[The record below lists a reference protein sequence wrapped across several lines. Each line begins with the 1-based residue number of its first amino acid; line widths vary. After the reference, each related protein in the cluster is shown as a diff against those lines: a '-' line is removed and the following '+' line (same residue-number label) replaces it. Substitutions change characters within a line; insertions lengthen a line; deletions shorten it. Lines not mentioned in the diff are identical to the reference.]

1 MKKFDDRIKKILH
14 DNFGIN
20 WHKPE
25 DINIISGQGKFT
37 IDNLVKTYQLSENNL
52 NLLLVSYPYY
62 GNKEDYMTK
71 IVQIN
76 PDLKNIDLLST
87 YKFWF
92 SYLGKFS
99 TKKDFE
105 ACRKDENIFYW
116 IIEIK
121 PEAIINKKSI
131 NIEHEIMYNNKNM
144 LERFIVEGEA
154 YIKYALNYSAID
166 VFKDGKKYSL
176 NITTM
181 YGRIKINKYD
191 TENGLKYYVL
201 QDVLDKSGYPVYQY
215 RERLKSILKNNKLN
229 NVKNAVKNGTFTER
243 NNHLLKL
250 IMDTKKIYLKKLEQ
264 ADTSEAVLQLESRFC
279 FANRLKKY
287 EQFIEY
293 QKNSLND
300 ELSIYNKFTSIDEVI
315 NEYCEIKNKIL
326 EDKEAL
332 LCL

>member
-1 MKKFDDRIKKILH
+1 M
-14 DNFGIN
+14 
-20 WHKPE
+20 
-25 DINIISGQGKFT
+25 
-37 IDNLVKTYQLSENNL
+37 
-52 NLLLVSYPYY
+52 LVSYPYY
-62 GNKEDYMTK
+62 GDKENYTTK

-92 SYLGKFS
+92 SYLGKFN

-105 ACRKDENIFYW
+105 ACRKDKNIFYW

-121 PEAIINKKSI
+121 PEAIINKKNI
-131 NIEHEIMYNNKNM
+131 NIEHEVMYNNKNM
-144 LERFIVEGEA
+144 LERFIIESEA

-166 VFKDGKKYSL
+166 VSKDGKKYSL

-243 NNHLLKL
+243 NNFLLKL
-250 IMDTKKIYLKKLEQ
+250 IMNTKKIYLEKLEQ
-264 ADTSEAVLQLESRFC
+264 ADTSGQFYNLKAVFVSLIG
-279 FANRLKKY
+279 LK
-287 EQFIEY
+287 
-293 QKNSLND
+293 NMNNLLNIKKM
-300 ELSIYNKFTSIDEVI
+300 LSMMN
-315 NEYCEIKNKIL
+315 
-326 EDKEAL
+326 
-332 LCL
+332 

>member
-37 IDNLVKTYQLSENNL
+37 IDNLIKTHQLSENNL

-62 GNKEDYMTK
+62 GDKENYTTK

-92 SYLGKFS
+92 SYLGKFN

-121 PEAIINKKSI
+121 PEAIINKKNI

-144 LERFIVEGEA
+144 LERFIVESEA
-154 YIKYALNYSAID
+154 YIKYALNYNAID
-166 VFKDGKKYSL
+166 VSKDGKKYSL

-215 RERLKSILKNNKLN
+215 RERLKSILRNNKLN

-250 IMDTKKIYLKKLEQ
+250 IMDTKKYILKNWSKPIHRRQFYNLK
-264 ADTSEAVLQLESRFC
+264 AVFVSLIG
-279 FANRLKKY
+279 LKNT
-287 EQFIEY
+287 
-293 QKNSLND
+293 NSLLN
-300 ELSIYNKFTSIDEVI
+300 
-315 NEYCEIKNKIL
+315 IKKMPSMMN
-326 EDKEAL
+326 
-332 LCL
+332 